1 MAVGASSKIQT
12 ILFKLNNKNKRIIT
26 WKKNKRNTVN
36 CVKTSFR
43 FSLHTFIQV
52 QEKEKNAYRKA
63 SYIAVISFN
72 HCNVMYSIKY
82 ERFSF
87 MNIASQIWYNCI
99 KSQKLV
105 RIYLEREAWNISRS
119 IGIINSRQLWYLLF
133 TTRWKIKIKKQEDS
147 EKQKKY
153 CVISKENGKNIYLI
167 KSIYLP

>member
-26 WKKNKRNTVN
+26 WKNKRNTVN

-147 EKQKKY
+147 EKQKKNI
-153 CVISKENGKNIYLI
+153 VSFQKKMGKIYT
-167 KSIYLP
+167 